1 MIGEVGAV
9 MAVLSKTEVQAFAV
23 GERTDL
29 GVDNP
34 YVLVSSKGL
43 VVARQSSEE
52 PLHEIMVQSNIPVVK
67 PQDYRSI
74 RMIGPSFGLENVQEV
89 VAGIKVGNNVRHI

>member
-1 MIGEVGAV
+1 
-9 MAVLSKTEVQAFAV
+9 
-23 GERTDL
+23 
-29 GVDNP
+29 
-34 YVLVSSKGL
+34 
-43 VVARQSSEE
+43 
-52 PLHEIMVQSNIPVVK
+52 MVQSNIPVVK